1 MKTCAVW
8 IAAVLVMAGCGS
20 SDEGGSSRGNNSG
33 RGGAGGTTAGPL
45 AGTSGPAT
53 GGAQL
58 ARCSSDNDCTGG
70 LECYT
75 FGRYCSRSCATNTDC
90 GSIGGIT
97 YTCYV
102 PPSFGMGGGGMTG
115 GSTGGA
121 NGLCRIEC
129 TGASDTSCPQ
139 GLMCI
144 DVGGGMMGPTYR
156 CAYPETGGG
165 GMAGTSG
172 GGMSGRGGGMSGR
185 SGGSS
190 GSGGSGSGGSSAAG
204 MSGGSGTGG
213 GATGGTSG
221 GAGGN
226 SGGGGS

>member
-1 MKTCAVW
+1 MTMRAVW
-8 IAAVLVMAGCGS
+8 IAAVLVAAGCGS
-20 SDEGGSSRGNNSG
+20 SDEGGSSRSNSG
-33 RGGAGGTTAGPL
+33 RGGGGIGGSSAGPL
-45 AGTSGPAT
+45 AGTSGPST
-53 GGAQL
+53 GGGAQL
-58 ARCSSDNDCTGG
+58 ARCSEDSDCTGG

-75 FGRYCSRSCATNTDC
+75 FGRYCTRSCATNTDC
-90 GSIGGIT
+90 GSIGGVA

-102 PPSFGMGGGGMTG
+102 PPSFGMGGGGMAG
-115 GSTGGA
+115 GSAGAA

-129 TGASDTSCPQ
+129 TGATDTSCPQ

-156 CAYPETGGG
+156 CGYPETGGG

-172 GGMSGRGGGMSGR
+172 GGSSGRGGGMSGR

-190 GSGGSGSGGSSAAG
+190 GSGAAG
-204 MSGGSGTGG
+204 TSSGGSGTSGG
-213 GATGGTSG
+213 GMAGSSG
-221 GAGGN
+221 GAGGS

>member
-1 MKTCAVW
+1 MKTRVLW
-8 IAAVLVMAGCGS
+8 IAAVLVAAGCGS
-20 SDEGGSSRGNNSG
+20 SDEGGSSRDSSSSG
-33 RGGAGGTTAGPL
+33 RGGAAAVPL
-45 AGTSGPAT
+45 AGTTGTAT
-53 GGAQL
+53 AGAQL
-58 ARCSSDNDCTGG
+58 ARCSSDDDCTGG

-102 PPSFGMGGGGMTG
+102 PPTFGMGMMQPGGGGAG
-115 GSTGGA
+115 GSGTGTTGGA
-121 NGLCRIEC
+121 RGTCRIEC

-144 DVGGGMMGPTYR
+144 DVGGGGMMGPTYR

-172 GGMSGRGGGMSGR
+172 GGSSGRTGGSSGR

-190 GSGGSGSGGSSAAG
+190 GTGSTAGTSGGSS
-204 MSGGSGTGG
+204 GSGA
-213 GATGGTSG
+213 GAG
-221 GAGGN
+221 GAGGM
-226 SGGGGS
+226 